1 MVANPFT
8 DSSSSSSGFGDS
20 CSSDSFGDGV
30 STTGNQHHVLSD
42 LRAFSNNSDKLDGIV
57 NHFNGTNADANA
69 NVIVTTANTDSAAK
83 ASTFN
88 PFATA
93 RTKSPALN
101 ELKGMEFTQSMPE
114 SQRFGSPSVF
124 NIDFDAIRATL
135 ESDAHNMTC
144 PPDMGGSANDA
155 KVDDKAAM
163 DFFKDAAAAAFSEF
177 GTGPGQSAFKFNRAG
192 GGGSGAGGAIN
203 GNNGSSFDGIA
214 INGKVNLG

>member
-8 DSSSSSSGFGDS
+8 DSSSSSSGFGDCS
-20 CSSDSFGDGV
+20 SSDSFGDAA

-42 LRAFSNNSDKLDGIV
+42 LKAFSNNSDKLDGIV

-69 NVIVTTANTDSAAK
+69 NTITATAATGSAAK

-135 ESDAHNMTC
+135 ESDAHNQTC

-155 KVDDKAAM
+155 KVNDKAAM
-163 DFFKDAAAAAFSEF
+163 DFFKDAAAAAFSQF
-177 GTGPGQSAFKFNRAG
+177 GTGPGQSAFKINRAG
-192 GGGSGAGGAIN
+192 GGGSAGGAIN
-203 GNNGSSFDGIA
+203 GINGSSFDGIA
-214 INGKVNLG
+214 MNGKVNLG